1 MRAAGVIVWIVGRVG
16 VVEVT
21 KAPCTRGPR
30 GVLSG
35 QPVRFRACCSTRRQ
49 GWQRKQPEKSCLEAE
64 WTEASGGVAGSIK
77 GGVSQMESKQAYS
90 IGSPRCKAAV
100 HEFVACKH
108 VFGHTYVVD
117 GVQVVLA

>member
-21 KAPCTRGPR
+21 KAPCT
-30 GVLSG
+30 
-35 QPVRFRACCSTRRQ
+35 RACCSTRRQ

>member
-77 GGVSQMESKQAYS
+77 GVSVRWRAS
-90 IGSPRCKAAV
+90 
-100 HEFVACKH
+100 KH
-108 VFGHTYVVD
+108 VAL
-117 GVQVVLA
+117 GVQDVEQLYMSL